1 MLMQHGVQPRT
12 EEELEK
18 AEARLLKRQ
27 VQRKRKLEEAGI
39 KYDFESVAYVSSVPI
54 LSPRIALPLCCVYE
68 PNAPLTL
75 PPEKEAETY
84 RSVAARYDAEMSPA
98 FLGNF
103 GFCTA
108 GVWVKGYERCLQ
120 CTVAFLSS
128 AQCSAPPH
136 TSVSCRARRENAAHS
151 GTQTLLLERRV
162 HGSLPRHAF

>member
-1 MLMQHGVQPRT
+1 MRDVQPRT

-27 VQRKRKLEEAGI
+27 EQRKRKLEEAGI
-39 KYDFESVAYVSSVPI
+39 KYDFEPVAYVSSVPV
-54 LSPRIALPLCCVYE
+54 LSPRIALPLCCVCE

-75 PPEKEAETY
+75 SPEKEAETY
-84 RSVAARYDAEMSPA
+84 RSVAVRYDAEMLPA

-120 CTVAFLSS
+120 CTVAFSSS

-136 TSVSCRARRENAAHS
+136 ISLMSCPPRERSPQWHSNLVS
-151 GTQTLLLERRV
+151 
-162 HGSLPRHAF
+162 